1 MILSR
6 DQILAA
12 HDIATETVSVPEWGG
27 EVIVRGM
34 TGTDR
39 DAFEAS
45 VVNMRDGTA
54 AVDMRNVRAKLVASC
69 VVGEDGARLFTDDD
83 VLALGAKSAQALGR
97 VFEVAQ
103 RLSGLTK
110 EDVATLGKA
119 SASGANAGSGS
130 A

>member
-1 MILSR
+1 MILSK

-12 HDIATETVSVPEWGG
+12 RDIATETVSVPEWGG

-45 VVNMRDGTA
+45 VVNMRDGAA

-69 VVGEDGARLFTDDD
+69 AVGEDGARLFTDDD
-83 VLALGAKSAQALGR
+83 VMALGAKSAQALGR

-110 EDVATLGKA
+110 EDVTALGKA

>member
-6 DQILAA
+6 DQILSAQ
-12 HDIATETVSVPEWGG
+12 DIPTETVSVPEWGG

-45 VVNMRDGTA
+45 VVSMRDGA
-54 AVDMRNVRAKLVASC
+54 AKVDMHNMRAKLVATC
-69 VVGEDGARLFTDDD
+69 VIGEDGARMFTDED
-83 VLALGAKSAQALGR
+83 VLELGKKSAQAINR

-110 EDVATLGKA
+110 EDVTALGKA